1 MKAKYRH
8 IIFDA
13 DHTIIDFNED
23 ERRAFRAAFADML
36 PFKASTEPSIADI
49 PPAKADMPPSKADMT
64 ENAGIPP
71 IDANIAHSN
80 AGIPPSKEEFV
91 LHMQA
96 YSARNWQEL
105 GLNNVNDDVIRKAYH
120 RLTYV
125 HVHALFEHAKREW
138 GLKNAAEAERTF
150 YKTLC
155 LPAHP
160 MDGAL
165 EIIKALSANY
175 KVSVATNGLSE
186 MQNARLKKFK
196 PYFHRL
202 FISEEVN
209 AIKPS
214 EEFGKT
220 LLGTLQAGSDECL
233 FVGDSLTSD
242 IALANKFT
250 IDAVW
255 YNPQG
260 RPLPEGYRVIAQIK
274 SLHELN
280 RYI

>member
-13 DHTIIDFNED
+13 DHTIIDFDED
-23 ERRAFRAAFADML
+23 ERRAFRAAFADMSPL
-36 PFKASTEPSIADI
+36 ESSKAPSI
-49 PPAKADMPPSKADMT
+49 ADMPPSKAGMT
-64 ENAGIPP
+64 AVADIPPLNTGKTPLNAGIPP
-71 IDANIAHSN
+71 T
-80 AGIPPSKEEFV
+80 KEEFV

-105 GLNNVNDDVIRKAYH
+105 GLNNVNDDEIRKAYH

-125 HVHALFEHAKREW
+125 HVHALFEYAKSEW
-138 GLKNAAEAERTF
+138 GLKDASKAEHTF
-150 YKTLC
+150 FTTLC

-175 KVSVATNGLSE
+175 KISVATNGLSE
-186 MQNARLKKFK
+186 MQTARLKEFK
-196 PYFHRL
+196 PYFNRL
-202 FISEEVN
+202 FISEEMN
-209 AIKPS
+209 TIKPA
-214 EEFGKT
+214 EEFGKI
-220 LLGTLQAGSDECL
+220 LLDTLQARSEECL

-242 IALANKFT
+242 IALAGKLKM
-250 IDAVW
+250 DAVW

-274 SLHELN
+274 SLHELRN
-280 RYI
+280 YI